1 MNSTLQRNETD
12 TLCATPI
19 TLYLNMLEWY
29 TIALFISKV
38 PTQRNKKSFITHTK
52 MQFKIKSS

>member
-1 MNSTLQRNETD
+1 MNSALQGNETD
-12 TLCATPI
+12 TLCV
-19 TLYLNMLEWY
+19 YLNMLEWY
-29 TIALFISKV
+29 TIAIFISNV